1 MNLRRLECFV
11 AVVEE
16 GSFTRAARRLGLAQP
31 SLSQQI
37 RALEEELG
45 GELIERL
52 PRGVRPTPA
61 GKALLP
67 EAQTALRSVQRAG
80 SAARR
85 ALGLE
90 EGELEIATLLSM
102 AVGILPGAIT
112 RLLER
117 HPDLTIRMHEYTHR
131 TLLEDAVRNG
141 VGDVALGPVPV
152 GWPGAV
158 DRLGFEELVVVLP
171 SGDPLEGEKSV
182 PLEALA
188 DRHWILFP
196 PGHGLNDVVTAA
208 CRSAGF
214 QPRVAVR
221 TTQVEAAARLA
232 AAGLGPAMVP
242 DNALAPGLPARTV
255 RLDPPIRRELAA
267 YSRTE
272 LSPLAQTF
280 VDVLRPGFERPAKN
294 GRRRGRLS

>member
-1 MNLRRLECFV
+1 MNLRHLESFL
-11 AVVEE
+11 AIVEE
-16 GSFTRAARRLGLAQP
+16 GSFTRAARRLGIAQP

-37 RALEEELG
+37 RSLEAELG

-52 PRGVRPTPA
+52 PRGIRLTAA
-61 GKALLP
+61 GKNFLP
-67 EAQTALRSVQRAG
+67 EAQAALRSVQRAG
-80 SAARR
+80 AAAKR

-90 EGELEIATLLSM
+90 TGELEIATLLSM

-131 TLLEDAVRNG
+131 ALLEENVRNG
-141 VGDVALGPVPV
+141 VGDVALGPVPLA
-152 GWPGAV
+152 WPGPV
-158 DRLGFEELVVVLP
+158 EPLGFEELVVVLP
-171 SGDPLEGEKSV
+171 LGDPLAQREMV

-196 PGHGLNDVVTAA
+196 PEHGLNDVVTSA

-214 QPRVAVR
+214 QPRVSVS

-242 DNALAPGLPARTV
+242 GNAIAPGLPARVV
-255 RLDPPIRRELAA
+255 RVDPPIARELAI
-267 YSRTE
+267 YSRGE
-272 LSPLAQTF
+272 FSPIESAF
-280 VDVLRPGFERPAKN
+280 VETLKQGSWAARP
-294 GRRRGRLS
+294 RGRALLV